1 MPTFHEIDE
10 QVELEREAIA
20 QGLKN
25 LRKNTQRLEEKSYA
39 SASIY
44 GIASIDSLL
53 PRVVSRIEETCDSR
67 LRQRQNA
74 VHFKELMEYLK
85 DIEALAVAAITCKV
99 VFDRV
104 FSKEQNAAHLA
115 KVAECIGQAV
125 ENECQI
131 RHYEREAPGLL
142 HTLKKNY
149 WHKSCGTTQKVTIIQ
164 TLMNRYDVKKW
175 QNWGARNRVKLGT
188 WLLECVM
195 YSSGW
200 FTKVKI
206 TEGHKTPFIVSPTPE
221 FLKIKDEVMA
231 NAELF
236 SPEAW
241 PMLIE
246 PNDWSPQHPG
256 GYLLNEVMRGHQMVR
271 RLSNHHPIQG
281 ETIYSF
287 LNKIQKVGYS
297 VNHHVASVAEHLS
310 ITGTKV
316 GKFIPVWEEPLPPKP
331 PDIDTNDKSRKDYRR
346 AKAEW
351 HNKQN
356 DNAQKSVRTRK
367 IMEAVKRFKNRE
379 RFFLPWSLDYRGR
392 AYCIPAYLTPHDTD
406 FGKSLLLFAEPAYM
420 TEDAEGWLAFQV
432 ATTYGLDK
440 KSMEERQEWVSNNTE
455 LITLVAT
462 DPVGNIPQWEVA
474 DEPWQ
479 FMAACRE
486 YYDCVID
493 QNREWTSL
501 PVAVDASCS
510 GLQIL
515 CGLAKDASTAKM
527 VNVLPSNTPQDAYRS
542 VAELADIPPEWR
554 QYVDRSVAKRLV
566 MTVPYNAKFKS
577 NWGYVKEALVEKG
590 LEPSKEDV
598 TTITHALRHA
608 MHELFPGPLKVMKW
622 IEQEIG
628 KAIKRGATE
637 IEWCTPSGF
646 IVHQRFMKVK
656 TQQVDLQ
663 LMGRIRVNVA
673 VDESDTVDINHHKN
687 ATSPN
692 LIHSLDASIL
702 HFTVDRFDAPLTLI
716 HDSVLCR
723 ATDMGSLSTVV
734 REVYMKIFANNDYLS
749 SWAAQIG
756 AEEQPPMIGD
766 LEPSDVIES
775 TYFFS

>member
-1 MPTFHEIDE
+1 
-10 QVELEREAIA
+10 
-20 QGLKN
+20 
-25 LRKNTQRLEEKSYA
+25 
-39 SASIY
+39 
-44 GIASIDSLL
+44 
-53 PRVVSRIEETCDSR
+53 
-67 LRQRQNA
+67 
-74 VHFKELMEYLK
+74 
-85 DIEALAVAAITCKV
+85 
-99 VFDRV
+99 
-104 FSKEQNAAHLA
+104 
-115 KVAECIGQAV
+115 
-125 ENECQI
+125 
-131 RHYEREAPGLL
+131 
-142 HTLKKNY
+142 
-149 WHKSCGTTQKVTIIQ
+149 
-164 TLMNRYDVKKW
+164 
-175 QNWGARNRVKLGT
+175 
-188 WLLECVM
+188 
-195 YSSGW
+195 
-200 FTKVKI
+200 
-206 TEGHKTPFIVSPTPE
+206 
-221 FLKIKDEVMA
+221 LKIKDEVMA

-246 PNDWSPQHPG
+246 PNDWTPQQPG
-256 GYLLNEVMRGHQMVR
+256 GYILNEVMRGHDMVR
-271 RLSNHHPIQG
+271 RSSDHYLIQG
-281 ETIYSF
+281 ETIYAF

-406 FGKSLLLFAEPAYM
+406 FGKSLLLFADPAYM
-420 TEDAEGWLAFQV
+420 TGEAEGWLAFQV

-462 DPVGNIPQWEVA
+462 DPVSNIPEWEVA

-527 VNVLPSNTPQDAYRS
+527 VNVLPSDTPQDAYRS
-542 VAELADIPPEWR
+542 VAELAMNDIPPEYK

-577 NWGYVKEALVEKG
+577 NWGYVKEALEDKG

-598 TTITHALRHA
+598 TTITHALRAA

-656 TQQVDLQ
+656 TQKVDLQ
-663 LMGRIRVNVA
+663 LMGRVQVTVA

-702 HFTVDRFDAPLTLI
+702 HFTVERFDAPITLI

-734 REVYMKIFANNDYLS
+734 REVYMKLFADNDYLA

-766 LEPSDVIES
+766 LEPSEVIES

>member
-1 MPTFHEIDE
+1 MPQPHEIDE
-10 QVELEREAIA
+10 QIALEREAIA

-53 PRVVSRIEETCDSR
+53 PRVVSRIEETAF
-67 LRQRQNA
+67 QRIKKGDNGR
-74 VHFKELMEYLK
+74 HFKEIQRYLSN
-85 DIEALAVAAITCKV
+85 IEPLAAAAITCKV

-104 FSKEQNAAHLA
+104 FSKEENASHLVN
-115 KVAECIGQAV
+115 VAAAIGQAI

-131 RHYEREAPGLL
+131 SHYEREAPGLL
-142 HTLKKNY
+142 NVLKKNY
-149 WHKSCGTTQKVTIIQ
+149 WHRSCGTTQKVTIIQ

-175 QNWGARNRVKLGT
+175 DNWGQKNRVKLGT
-188 WLLECVM
+188 WLLDCVM

-200 FTKVKI
+200 FEKVKSYDNN
-206 TEGHKTPFIVSPTPE
+206 KTPHVVVPTPE
-221 FLKIKDEVMA
+221 FLQIKEEVMA

-241 PMLIE
+241 PMLVE

-256 GYLLNEVMRGHQMVR
+256 GYILNEVMKGHDMVR
-271 RLSNHHPIQG
+271 RSDGHLIQG
-281 ETIYSF
+281 EQIYTF

-297 VNHHVASVAEHLS
+297 VNRHVAAVAETLYLQG
-310 ITGTKV
+310 ITV
-316 GKFIPVWEEPLPPKP
+316 GKFIPVWKETEPPKP
-331 PDIDTNDKSRKDYRR
+331 PDIDTNDDSRQDYRR
-346 AKAEW
+346 RKAEW
-351 HNKQN
+351 HNKMN

-367 IMEAVKRFKNRE
+367 IMEAVSRFKDRKQ
-379 RFFLPWSLDYRGR
+379 FFLPWSLDYRGR

-406 FGKSLLLFAEPAYM
+406 FGKSLLLFAEPAFM

-432 ATTYGLDK
+432 ATTAGLDK
-440 KSMEERQEWVSNNTE
+440 KSMQERQDWVLDNYP
-455 LITLVAT
+455 LISRVAT
-462 DPVGNIPQWEVA
+462 DPIGNIGDWEKM

-479 FMAACRE
+479 YMAACKE
-486 YYDCVID
+486 YYDCVIE
-493 QNREWTSL
+493 QNRNWTSL
-501 PVAVDASCS
+501 PIAVDASCS

-515 CGLAKDASTAKM
+515 CGLAKDKSTAKM
-527 VNVLPSNTPQDAYRS
+527 VNVLPSDTPQDAYRS
-542 VAELADIPPEWR
+542 VAELADIPKEYR
-554 QYVDRSVAKRLV
+554 EHVDRSVAKRLV

-577 NWGYVKEALVEKG
+577 NWGYVKDALVDKG

-598 TTITHALRHA
+598 TTITHALRNA
-608 MHELFPGPLKVMKW
+608 MHELFPGPLAVMKW
-622 IEQEIG
+622 IETEVG

-637 IEWCTPSGF
+637 LQWVTPSGF
-646 IVHQRFMKVK
+646 VVTQRFMKVR
-656 TQQVDLQ
+656 TEQVNLQ
-663 LMGRIRVNVA
+663 LMGRVRVNVA
-673 VDESDTVDINHHKN
+673 VDETDKVDINHHKN

-702 HFTVDRFDAPLTLI
+702 HFTVVRFDAPITLI

-734 REVYMKIFANNDYLS
+734 REVYMKLFTDNDYLA
-749 SWAAQIG
+749 SWAEQIG

-766 LEPSDVIES
+766 LEPSEVIES

>member
-1 MPTFHEIDE
+1 MPQPHEIDE
-10 QVELEREAIA
+10 QIALEREAIA

-53 PRVVSRIEETCDSR
+53 PRVVARIEETCDSR

-74 VHFKELMEYLK
+74 IHFKELMHYLA
-85 DIEALAVAAITCKV
+85 DIEPLAAAAITCKV
-99 VFDRV
+99 VFDKV
-104 FSKEQNAAHLA
+104 FSKEENASHLA
-115 KVAECIGQAV
+115 RVAECIGQAL

-142 HTLKKNY
+142 KVLKDNY
-149 WHKSCGTTQKVTIIQ
+149 WHRSCGTTQKVTIIQ

-175 QNWGARNRVKLGT
+175 DNWGSKNRVKLGT
-188 WLLECVM
+188 WLLDCVM
-195 YSSGW
+195 QSSGW
-200 FTKVKI
+200 FTKAKI
-206 TEGHKTPFIVSPTPE
+206 VQGTKTPHVVVPTPE
-221 FLKIKDEVMA
+221 FLQIKDEVMA

-241 PMLIE
+241 PMLVE

-256 GYLLNEVMRGHQMVR
+256 GYILNEVMKGHDMVR
-271 RLSNHHPIQG
+271 RSNHHPIQG
-281 ETIYSF
+281 EQIYTF

-297 VNHHVASVAEHLS
+297 VNRHVAAVAETLYS
-310 ITGTKV
+310 QGITV
-316 GKFIPVWEEPLPPKP
+316 GKFIPVWKETEPPKP
-331 PDIDTNDKSRKDYRR
+331 PDIDTNADSRQDYRR
-346 AKAEW
+346 RKAEW
-351 HNKQN
+351 HNKMN

-367 IMEAVKRFKNRE
+367 IMEAVSRFKDRKQ
-379 RFFLPWSLDYRGR
+379 FFLPWSLDYRGR

-406 FGKSLLLFAEPAYM
+406 FGKSLLLFADPAFM
-420 TEDAEGWLAFQV
+420 TEEAEGWLAFQV
-432 ATTYGLDK
+432 ATTAGLDK
-440 KSMEERQEWVSNNTE
+440 KSMQERQDWVLDNYP
-455 LITLVAT
+455 LISRVAT
-462 DPVGNIPQWEVA
+462 DPIGNIGDWENV

-479 FMAACRE
+479 FMAACKE
-486 YYDCVID
+486 YYDCVIE
-493 QNREWTSL
+493 QNRNWTSL
-501 PVAVDASCS
+501 PIAVDASCS

-515 CGLAKDASTAKM
+515 CGLAKDKSTAKM
-527 VNVLPSNTPQDAYRS
+527 VNVLPSDTPQDAYRS
-542 VAELADIPPEWR
+542 VAELADIPKEYR
-554 QYVDRSVAKRLV
+554 EHVDRSVAKRLV

-577 NWGYVKEALVEKG
+577 NWGYVKDALVEKG

-598 TTITHALRHA
+598 TTITHALRNA
-608 MHELFPGPLKVMKW
+608 MHELFPGPLAVMKW
-622 IEQEIG
+622 IENEVG

-637 IEWCTPSGF
+637 LQWVTPSGF
-646 IVHQRFMKVK
+646 VVTQRFMKVK
-656 TQQVDLQ
+656 TQQIDLQ
-663 LMGRIRVNVA
+663 LMGRVRVNVA
-673 VDESDTVDINHHKN
+673 VDETDKVDINHHKN

-702 HFTVDRFDAPLTLI
+702 HFTVARFNAPITLI

-734 REVYMKIFANNDYLS
+734 REVYMKLFADNDYLA

-766 LEPSDVIES
+766 LEPSEVIES